1 MKSHSKGL
9 PCQSSGWTANAGGD
23 GSIPGQAAGLT
34 ATGSVPRHQ
43 NIKEK
48 QQGNKFN
55 KDFKNSPHQKKKRNL
70 KSQVTKAG
78 Q

>member
-55 KDFKNSPHQKKKRNL
+55 KDFKNSPHQKKKK
-70 KSQVTKAG
+70 KS
-78 Q
+78 